1 MSGFFFC
8 GITLDGDVKLS
19 DSSMNENSDDDQMI
33 KSSANLLR
41 FVIII
46 AEFAT
51 YSATKSRVLV
61 ASIEFST
68 SEEKPSIFAV
78 LSLSIGRLVPPTG
91 PAPSGLWFTRVYR
104 DMNLSKSRSKESVY
118 DKR

>member
-1 MSGFFFC
+1 
-8 GITLDGDVKLS
+8 
-19 DSSMNENSDDDQMI
+19 MNENSAEDQMI
-33 KSSANLLR
+33 KSSDNLLR
-41 FVIII
+41 FVIMI

-68 SEEKPSIFAV
+68 RDANPSIFAV

-91 PAPSGLWFTRVYR
+91 PAPNGL
-104 DMNLSKSRSKESVY
+104 
-118 DKR
+118 

>member
-8 GITLDGDVKLS
+8 GITLDGDVKSS
-19 DSSMNENSDDDQMI
+19 DNSINENSAEDQIM
-33 KSSANLLR
+33 KSSDNLLR
-41 FVIII
+41 FVIMI

-68 SEEKPSIFAV
+68 SDEKPNIFAV
-78 LSLSIGRLVPPTG
+78 LSLSIGKLVPPTG
-91 PAPSGLWFTRVYR
+91 PAPNGL
-104 DMNLSKSRSKESVY
+104 
-118 DKR
+118 

>member
-1 MSGFFFC
+1 
-8 GITLDGDVKLS
+8 
-19 DSSMNENSDDDQMI
+19 MNENSAEDQII
-33 KSSANLLR
+33 KSSDKRLR

-46 AEFAT
+46 AELAT

-68 SEEKPSIFAV
+68 RDANPSNFAV

-91 PAPSGLWFTRVYR
+91 PAPNGLWFTRPYN
-104 DMNLSKSRSKESVY
+104 DMNLSRSRNNESAYESK
-118 DKR
+118 

>member
-1 MSGFFFC
+1 MSSKISGFFFC
-8 GITLDGDVKLS
+8 GITLDGDVKS
-19 DSSMNENSDDDQMI
+19 SESSMNENSAEDQMI
-33 KSSANLLR
+33 KSSDNLLR
-41 FVIII
+41 FVIMI

-68 SEEKPSIFAV
+68 RDANPSIFAV

-91 PAPSGLWFTRVYR
+91 PAPNGL
-104 DMNLSKSRSKESVY
+104 
-118 DKR
+118 